1 MQFSIFPGLEICT
14 ITNIFKV
21 QAAAVAWIKQ
31 AFWDI
36 LVSSLS
42 LLKRFF
48 LNYQYIL
55 SLIMNFQPYLARIL
69 RYISNEKAKCW
80 GRGEEG
86 DVKASR
92 QKLRPCP
99 RLRPCPHVVSSH
111 HEHKD
116 DDEFLSLEM
125 IYCTRVTISNVMI
138 PALFLH
144 DKYDDSKVWE
154 HEGSSHINISW
165 SSSPI

>member
-1 MQFSIFPGLEICT
+1 
-14 ITNIFKV
+14 
-21 QAAAVAWIKQ
+21 
-31 AFWDI
+31 
-36 LVSSLS
+36 
-42 LLKRFF
+42 
-48 LNYQYIL
+48 
-55 SLIMNFQPYLARIL
+55 MNFQPHLARIL
-69 RYISNEKAKCW
+69 RYISNEKDKYS

-99 RLRPCPHVVSSH
+99 LLPPCPHVVSSH

-116 DDEFLSLEM
+116 DDEFLSFEM
-125 IYCTRVTISNVMI
+125 IYCTSVTISNVMI

-154 HEGSSHINISW
+154 HEGSRK
-165 SSSPI
+165 